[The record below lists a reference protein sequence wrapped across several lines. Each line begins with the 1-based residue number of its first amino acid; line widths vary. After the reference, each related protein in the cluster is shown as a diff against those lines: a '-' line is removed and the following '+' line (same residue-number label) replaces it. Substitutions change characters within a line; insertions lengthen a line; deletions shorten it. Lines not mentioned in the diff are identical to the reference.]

1 MIIILNSL
9 IVIATVMIHYEFL
22 RVMAD
27 KLTQLTANSHL
38 TIVFGSRFFKLKG
51 H

>member
-9 IVIATVMIHYEFL
+9 IVIVTVMIHYEFL

-27 KLTQLTANSHL
+27 KLT
-38 TIVFGSRFFKLKG
+38 
-51 H
+51 

>member
-27 KLTQLTANSHL
+27 KLTQLTAEL
-38 TIVFGSRFFKLKG
+38 TFNYCFR
-51 H
+51 